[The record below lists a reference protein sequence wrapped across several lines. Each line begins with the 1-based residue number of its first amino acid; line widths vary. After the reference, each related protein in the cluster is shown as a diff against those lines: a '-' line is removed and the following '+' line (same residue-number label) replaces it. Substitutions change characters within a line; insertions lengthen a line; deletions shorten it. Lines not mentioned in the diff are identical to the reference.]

1 MSIVK
6 KEDIFNAAGLEA
18 AMDTPKNT
26 LNGLTTEDFSRGCL
40 NVDNAPT
47 MTNATIFPNG
57 HSVAWGFG
65 SRLSVNW
72 NDLAGV
78 AFSNPGDSY
87 AVYHNRIWDGTTG
100 SHDIDHF
107 QTSQTDSPLNYN
119 LGTEDGWVIIRT
131 TDPGTP
137 SSHTASA
144 DNGSVPA
151 LVNFASTSSS
161 LADKNITGILVRGS
175 CETGGIDYDH
185 HAAGVMLGI
194 AVKVGSAS
202 GADEWHIIQKSIG
215 QFSVAAHKHIT
226 ISTGCLITD
235 TDIAAITHTGGEA
248 CSKLKDI
255 ALVSCSAMFEVT
267 TALDGSR
274 DEYELGGYSLSCLPL
289 LAGTLE

>member
-1 MSIVK
+1 MTIIK
-6 KEDIFNAAGLEA
+6 REDTFKAPGLEA
-18 AMDTPKNT
+18 AMDAPKSK
-26 LNGLTTEDFSRGCL
+26 LNNLKTEDFSRGCL

-47 MTNATIFPNG
+47 MTNSTIFPDG

-72 NDLAGV
+72 NDIDGV
-78 AFSNPGDSY
+78 AFPNPGDLY
-87 AVYHNRIWDGTTG
+87 GIYHNRIWDGTTG

-119 LGTEDGWVIIRT
+119 TSEDGWVIIRT
-131 TDPGTP
+131 SDPGTP

-161 LADKNITGILVRGS
+161 LADKNITCILVRGS
-175 CETGGIDYDH
+175 CETGDIKYDN

-202 GADEWHIIQKSIG
+202 GSDEWHIIPKSVG
-215 QFSVAAHKHIT
+215 QFSVAAHKYT
-226 ISTGCLITD
+226 NISTGCLITD
-235 TDIAAITHTGGEA
+235 DDIAGITHSGGEA

-255 ALVSCSAMFEVT
+255 ALVSCCAMFEVKT
-267 TALDGSR
+267 EISGTKDQ
-274 DEYELGGYSLSCLPL
+274 YEIGGYSLSCLPL

>member
-6 KEDIFNAAGLEA
+6 KEDVFDAAGLHA
-18 AMDTPKNT
+18 AMDSPRIK
-26 LNGLTTEDFSRGCL
+26 LNGLNPEDFSKGCL
-40 NVDNAPT
+40 NVDNAPV
-47 MTNATIFPNG
+47 MTNSTIFPSG
-57 HSVAWGFG
+57 HSVSWSFG

-72 NDLAGV
+72 SPFDGGS
-78 AFSNPGDSY
+78 FSNPGDSY
-87 AVYHNRIWDGTTG
+87 AVYHNRIWDGSTG
-100 SHDIDHF
+100 SFDIDRF
-107 QTSQTDSPLNYN
+107 QTGQTDSPLNY
-119 LGTEDGWVIIRT
+119 DVASHGWVIVRT

-137 SSHTASA
+137 SSHTAAA

-161 LADKNITGILVRGS
+161 LADKNITGILVRGT
-175 CETGGIDYDH
+175 CETGGIDFDT

-194 AVKVGSAS
+194 AVKVGSAT

-215 QFSVAAHKHIT
+215 QFSVSAHKHTT

-235 TDIAAITHTGGEA
+235 TDIAGITHTGGEA

-255 ALVSCSAMFEVT
+255 ALVSCSGLFNAT
-267 TALDGSR
+267 TAYDAGS
-274 DEYELGGYSLSCLPL
+274 DEYELGGYTLSCLPL

>member
-1 MSIVK
+1 
-6 KEDIFNAAGLEA
+6 
-18 AMDTPKNT
+18 
-26 LNGLTTEDFSRGCL
+26 
-40 NVDNAPT
+40 
-47 MTNATIFPNG
+47 
-57 HSVAWGFG
+57 
-65 SRLSVNW
+65 LSVNW
-72 NDLAGV
+72 NDYAGS

-107 QTSQTDSPLNYN
+107 QTSQTDSPLNYDAN
-119 LGTEDGWVIIRT
+119 EDGWVIIRT
-131 TDPGTP
+131 SDPGTP

-175 CETGGIDYDH
+175 CETGGIDYNH
-185 HAAGVMLGI
+185 HEAGVMLGI
-194 AVKVGSAS
+194 AVKVDNAAEDGE
-202 GADEWHIIQKSIG
+202 EWHIIQKSIG

-235 TDIAAITHTGGEA
+235 TDIAAITHSDGGA
-248 CSKLKDI
+248 CTTLKDI
-255 ALVSCSAMFEVT
+255 ALVSCSAMFST
-267 TALDGSR
+267 TTELDAGS